1 MVFFWD
7 IAREKNINY
16 YKVDNLVGEYTKVTK
31 QDFLEA

>member
-1 MVFFWD
+1 MIFSWD
-7 IAREKNINY
+7 TDREKN